1 MRAAT
6 VELDE
11 LSPDDISAWQAL
23 VEQAAEP
30 NPFAEPE
37 FVLAAADAI
46 GGRGLAVAVVRGADG
61 WSACMPV
68 HRPRR
73 WRRIPI
79 PCLATWEHRYCF
91 LGTPLVRSDRV
102 EAALGVLTR
111 DLIRQ
116 RGISFVG
123 LDVLPEEGPV
133 REGLRAAFELAGAEE
148 VLISRH
154 RRAFLF
160 AGGAKRS
167 GVKGRHRRDLERKR
181 RRLEDELGAPLE
193 LADRAGDPAAVED
206 FLELEASG
214 WKGRGGTALASVDR
228 DAAFF
233 RTICDSFRDRGRLH
247 LLCLHAGGESI
258 AMACNLRAADGLFC
272 FKIAYDE
279 SRRRYSPG
287 VQLVLEHIDWLESRP
302 EIGWV
307 DSCVGADND
316 LVNRLWPESRAI
328 VTVALT
334 GDSPGGRLARAG
346 IAGGL
351 RIRDLQR
358 RSRASA

>member
-1 MRAAT
+1 MRAAI
-6 VELDE
+6 VELGE
-11 LSPDDISAWQAL
+11 LSPDDVAAWREL
-23 VEQAAEP
+23 VAQAAEP

-46 GGRGLAVAVVRGADG
+46 EGRGIAVAVVRGADG
-61 WSACMPV
+61 WSACLPV

-102 EAALGVLTR
+102 EAALALLAR
-111 DLIRQ
+111 DLIRH
-116 RGISFVG
+116 RGTSFVG
-123 LDVLPEEGPV
+123 LDVLADEGPV
-133 REGLRAAFELAGAEE
+133 REGLRAAFDRCGAEE
-148 VLISRH
+148 ALISRH
-154 RRAFLF
+154 QRASLR
-160 AGGAKRS
+160 ADGKGGA
-167 GVKGRHRRDLERKR
+167 GVKGRHRRDLDRKR

-193 LADRAGDPAAVED
+193 LVDRAEDPEAVED

-214 WKGRGGTALASVDR
+214 WKGRGGTALGSLDR

-233 RTICDSFRDRGRLH
+233 RTICAEFRDRGRLH
-247 LLCLHAGGESI
+247 LLCLQAEGEQV

-272 FKIAYDE
+272 FKMAYDE
-279 SRRRYSPG
+279 RRRRYSPG
-287 VQLVLEHIDWLESRP
+287 AQLVLEHVEWFESRP
-302 EIGWV
+302 EIGWI

-316 LVNRLWPESRAI
+316 LVNRLWPDNRPI

-334 GDSPGGRLARAG
+334 ADSPGGRLARAA
-346 IAGGL
+346 IGGAL
-351 RIRDLQR
+351 RLRDMQR
-358 RSRASA
+358 RSRASE